1 MKQCKYGNPK
11 RKSRFICLKC
21 LTENQMGGF
30 QRLNG
35 QREKGH
41 IKNLSCIKCKERTK
55 NLEVRYCDWFE
66 EMMDKAVE
74 IRREYYSE
82 VCYNN

>member
-21 LTENQMGGF
+21 LTENQMGGL
-30 QRLNG
+30 QRINY

-41 IKNLSCIKCKERTK
+41 IKSLTCIKCGERTR

-66 EMMDKAVE
+66 EMMDKAIE